1 MSDAGLLTINGTWL
15 SRRLA
20 ERGAG
25 ITTGKDWHDS
35 MDTTATEQSAEH
47 EAGRAEGWCYCVH
60 DGRVFWATP
69 GIIRHT
75 EAPCSPVGPFTCR
88 AAAVK
93 ARDKSAEYARQ
104 RREEAPTVFADS
116 WPDRSSSAED
126 HPELPEGQ
134 WLAARWRNAY
144 WALNE
149 LELEVQGTGLSQA
162 IIDLMWS
169 IRAGLGERLVDEALG
184 EER

>member
-1 MSDAGLLTINGTWL
+1 
-15 SRRLA
+15 
-20 ERGAG
+20 
-25 ITTGKDWHDS
+25 

-93 ARDKSAEYARQ
+93 ARDKSAEHARQ
-104 RREEAPTVFADS
+104 RREEAPTV
-116 WPDRSSSAED
+116 WAER

-134 WLAARWRNAY
+134 WLVARWRNAY

-162 IIDLMWS
+162 ITDLMRS